1 MSLLEIMMLKIQV
14 VWDVVEQAVS
24 DFSKGGSAFSFRLN
38 LSKCLTLIFKA
49 LRSFETSGTARPTVQ
64 RHVSGNF

>member
-1 MSLLEIMMLKIQV
+1 MMLKIQV
-14 VWDVVEQAVS
+14 VGDVIGQAVS
-24 DFSKGGSAFSFRLN
+24 DFSKDHSAFSFRLK

-49 LRSFETSGTARPTVQ
+49 LRSFETSGIVRPTVQ